1 MRKQV
6 RHPCRNCKRPAATV
20 LLPTANRGEILMSKT
35 VFIGSDHA
43 GVALKAALVAHLQAT
58 GHAVTDLG
66 PADTAS
72 VDYPD
77 FAKAVCAKV
86 LATPEAAGILVCG
99 TGIGMSMAANRI
111 PGIRAALCVNEYLA
125 RMTRLHND
133 ANVLCLGERVIGVGL
148 AASIADVF
156 LATAFEGGRH
166 QRRVD
171 LIESCGL
178 AASL

>member
-1 MRKQV
+1 
-6 RHPCRNCKRPAATV
+6 
-20 LLPTANRGEILMSKT
+20 MSKT

-43 GVALKAALVAHLQAT
+43 GLALKAMLVAHLSAA
-58 GHAVTDLG
+58 GHNVADLG
-66 PADTAS
+66 PAEARS

-86 LATPEAAGILVCG
+86 LATPDSAGILVCG
-99 TGIGMSMAANRI
+99 TGIGMSMAANRM

-133 ANVLCLGERVIGVGL
+133 ANVLCLGERVLGQGL

-156 LATAFEGGRH
+156 IDTAFEGGRH

-171 LIESCGL
+171 MIETCCPFL
-178 AASL
+178 DA